1 MKRSLLLLAIPF
13 ALAAVPTAAAAA
25 QNEAQAGLCEPGH
38 GEHTSSR
45 HAHESTPAG
54 KLASSRRSLVRSK
67 LQSFAREQRT
77 PCEHGDKCLDKHG
90 ACKDCPKQDHAQ
102 CTDCDEDC
110 GGRG

>member
-25 QNEAQAGLCEPGH
+25 QNETQAGLCEPGH
-38 GEHTSSR
+38 GEHTPSR

-54 KLASSRRSLVRSK
+54 KLARSK

-90 ACKDCPKQDHAQ
+90 ACKDCPKQDHAP